1 MEIAIAFSPCPNDTF
16 IFDAMIHQK
25 IETYGIVF
33 KPIMM
38 DVQALNES
46 ALNNEFPISKISYGV
61 FNKLFSQYRIL
72 DSGSALGFG
81 VGPMLI
87 GNKEM
92 ESNEVMNE
100 IVAIPGEHTTAN
112 LLFSSAYSN
121 AKQKLFM
128 RYDEIE
134 EFVLQGKGLGVI
146 IHENRFTYANK
157 GLKKISDLG
166 AMWEQK
172 TGAPIPLGGIVAS
185 RQLNDDLAKTIEQL
199 IRESIVY
206 ARSLYPDLPSFV
218 TLNAQEMSEEV
229 MRSHIDLYVNDY
241 SLSLGEVGKK
251 AIETLL
257 QFQKAETPDFK
268 AGLFL

>member
-25 IETYGIVF
+25 IETHGIVF
-33 KPIMM
+33 KPIMR

-61 FNKLFSQYRIL
+61 FNKLASKYRIL

-81 VGPMLI
+81 VGPLLI
-87 GNKEM
+87 GNKDVDH
-92 ESNEVMNE
+92 SEVMNE
-100 IVAIPGEHTTAN
+100 MVAIPGEHTTAH
-112 LLFSSAYSN
+112 LLFSSAYPT
-121 AKQKLFM
+121 AKNKQFM

-134 EFVLQGKGLGVI
+134 EFVLNGQGLGVI

-166 AMWEQK
+166 EMWEKK
-172 TGAPIPLGGIVAS
+172 TAAPIPLGGIVAS
-185 RQLNDDLAKTIEQL
+185 RKLDNAISKKVEEL

-206 ARSLYPDLPSFV
+206 ARSLYPDLSTFI
-218 TLNAQEMSEEV
+218 TSNAQEMSEDV

-241 SLSLGEVGKK
+241 SLSLGIVGKK

-257 QFQKAETPDFK
+257 QFQHSDITDVSSN
-268 AGLFL
+268 LFL